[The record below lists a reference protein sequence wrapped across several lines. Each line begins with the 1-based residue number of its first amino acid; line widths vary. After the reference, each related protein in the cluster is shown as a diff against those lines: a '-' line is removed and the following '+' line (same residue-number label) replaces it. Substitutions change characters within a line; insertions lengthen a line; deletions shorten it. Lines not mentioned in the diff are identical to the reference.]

1 MIYFTTST
9 PTYCFVL
16 VLHAVFIFHSANYF
30 PCSRLKK
37 CSYVFLQEL
46 CVFGFAKKCCMIC
59 LLEYMLLRQT
69 SGLGQRGL
77 EMMPVHT
84 YLTITRL
91 ITEGEVKDLKHLSQQ
106 VNRKNASFA
115 LQMLQPTDKAV
126 PNSQCRDQKCKRP
139 LLWRWLLSRVPLPY
153 MFTTSQFEALPKYES
168 EMLKMKFWGKFVE
181 EICFSC
187 TDVKCNIMEQV
198 QAESIFQ
205 YLRGR
210 QMAFHNELVFFFVEL
225 MIQLLRYEARHWFL
239 F

>member
-1 MIYFTTST
+1 MSRVNRYIPISQCLSAYPYIFYEFYIKSCHSNMIYFMTST

-46 CVFGFAKKCCMIC
+46 CVLGFAEKCCMIC

-115 LQMLQPTDKAV
+115 LQM
-126 PNSQCRDQKCKRP
+126 
-139 LLWRWLLSRVPLPY
+139 
-153 MFTTSQFEALPKYES
+153 
-168 EMLKMKFWGKFVE
+168 
-181 EICFSC
+181 
-187 TDVKCNIMEQV
+187 
-198 QAESIFQ
+198 
-205 YLRGR
+205 
-210 QMAFHNELVFFFVEL
+210 
-225 MIQLLRYEARHWFL
+225 
-239 F
+239 